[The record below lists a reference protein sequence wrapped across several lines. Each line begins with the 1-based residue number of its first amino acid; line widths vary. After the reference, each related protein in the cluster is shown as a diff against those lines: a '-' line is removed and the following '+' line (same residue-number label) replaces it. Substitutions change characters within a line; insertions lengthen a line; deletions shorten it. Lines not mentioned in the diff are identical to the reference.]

1 MYRKMGS
8 STVIDDLHKFGHV
21 HSVISY
27 TETKFIED
35 KLAEW
40 LEQQS
45 SLLPSNTEK
54 GRITM
59 LVFDNIDL
67 KNKDHKDK
75 ETPNSWNPL
84 PPPL

>member
-1 MYRKMGS
+1 MK
-8 STVIDDLHKFGHV
+8 
-21 HSVISY
+21 
-27 TETKFIED
+27 D

-67 KNKDHKDK
+67 KNKDHKGK
-75 ETPNSWNPL
+75 ETHNSWNPL
-84 PPPL
+84 PRPL

>member
-1 MYRKMGS
+1 MGS

-27 TETKFIED
+27 TETKFVED

-45 SLLPSNTEK
+45 VIFTSK
-54 GRITM
+54 Q
-59 LVFDNIDL
+59 
-67 KNKDHKDK
+67 H
-75 ETPNSWNPL
+75 
-84 PPPL
+84 